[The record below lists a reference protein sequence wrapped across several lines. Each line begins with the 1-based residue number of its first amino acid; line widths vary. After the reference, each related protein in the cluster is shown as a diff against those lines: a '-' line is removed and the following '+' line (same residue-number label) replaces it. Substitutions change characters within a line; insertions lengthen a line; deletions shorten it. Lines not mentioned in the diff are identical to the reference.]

1 MPLHSFGEAALRK
14 KENLKSLQNYTQTLN
29 KRTKNKRTKNKMPNG
44 RARQQNT
51 AVANRRRSL
60 QQARDALEVVEAVGI
75 SIAPVVVEAVNL
87 QEVRAGEIVKLKKQ
101 IQTLK
106 KRMTKMEDRD
116 VSRRVDM
123 AEERHELEKQIEGH
137 KTSSILMAKGYEEEK
152 KKNKKAEQAT
162 KKLLSKMIEALQKAT
177 EEMDKQRIFLAMMSN
192 IAHGTDFITK
202 GTQSHE
208 DLEDALNGI
217 SYDDIVDT
225 VRHDLGSLKLLKMV
239 QRKCYEEKDRE
250 GDRSS
255 YYVLEGKVYQ
265 IRFHEMEG
273 EVLKNEKNE
282 AVNVKTES
290 LSEKEMEVEFAKM
303 KETAK
308 KDMNKWVVP
317 GGCYGD
323 Y

>member
-1 MPLHSFGEAALRK
+1 
-14 KENLKSLQNYTQTLN
+14 
-29 KRTKNKRTKNKMPNG
+29 MPNG

-51 AVANRRRSL
+51 AAANRRRSL
-60 QQARDALEVVEAVGI
+60 QASRDALEVVEAVGI

-106 KRMTKMEDRD
+106 KRMSKMEDRD

-123 AEERHELEKQIEGH
+123 AEERYELEKQIEGH
-137 KTSSILMAKGYEEEK
+137 KTSSILMAKAYEEGKEK
-152 KKNKKAEQAT
+152 QKELKKEYEEGKEKQKKAEEAS
-162 KKLLSKMIEALQKAT
+162 KKLLRKMIDHIQEAN
-177 EEMDKQRIFLAMMSN
+177 EEMNKQRIFLAMMSN
-192 IAHGTDFITK
+192 IAHGTDFNTN
-202 GTQSHE
+202 GTTSHE
-208 DLEDALNGI
+208 DLEDALHAL
-217 SYDDIVDT
+217 SYDDIVAT

-239 QRKCYEEKDRE
+239 QRKCYEEKDQE

-273 EVLKNEKNE
+273 EVLKKEKNE
-282 AVNVKTES
+282 AVIVKTES

-303 KETAK
+303 KDDK

>member
-1 MPLHSFGEAALRK
+1 
-14 KENLKSLQNYTQTLN
+14 
-29 KRTKNKRTKNKMPNG
+29 MPNG

-51 AVANRRRSL
+51 AAANRRRSL

-87 QEVRAGEIVKLKKQ
+87 QEVRAGEIVKLKRQ

-137 KTSSILMAKGYEEEK
+137 KTSSILMAKGYEEETKKHRRAAKGYEEEK
-152 KKNKKAEQAT
+152 KKNNRMSAMLGK
-162 KKLLSKMIEALQKAT
+162 IESLQKAN
-177 EEMDKQRIFLAMMSN
+177 EEMDKQRLFLAMMSN
-192 IAHGTDFITK
+192 IAHGTDFNTK

-208 DLEDALNGI
+208 DLEDVLNGV

-239 QRKCYEEKDRE
+239 QRKCYEEKDQE

-255 YYVLEGKVYQ
+255 YYVLEGKVSQ

-273 EVLKNEKNE
+273 EVLKNQKNE
-282 AVNVKTES
+282 AVTVKTES
-290 LSEKEMEVEFAKM
+290 LSKKEMEVEFAKM
-303 KETAK
+303 KDDK

>member
-1 MPLHSFGEAALRK
+1 
-14 KENLKSLQNYTQTLN
+14 
-29 KRTKNKRTKNKMPNG
+29 MPNG

-51 AVANRRRSL
+51 AAANRRRSL

-87 QEVRAGEIVKLKKQ
+87 QEVRAGEIVKLKRQ

-137 KTSSILMAKGYEEEK
+137 KTSSILMAKGYEEETKKHRRAAKGYEEEK
-152 KKNKKAEQAT
+152 KKNNKMGAM
-162 KKLLSKMIEALQKAT
+162 LGKMIESLQKAN
-177 EEMDKQRIFLAMMSN
+177 EEMDKQRLFLAMMSN
-192 IAHGTDFITK
+192 IAHGTDFNTK

-208 DLEDALNGI
+208 DLEDVLNGV

-239 QRKCYEEKDRE
+239 QRKCYEEKDQE

-273 EVLKNEKNE
+273 EVLKNQKNE
-282 AVNVKTES
+282 AVTVKTES
-290 LSEKEMEVEFAKM
+290 LSKKEMEVEFAKM
-303 KETAK
+303 KDDK